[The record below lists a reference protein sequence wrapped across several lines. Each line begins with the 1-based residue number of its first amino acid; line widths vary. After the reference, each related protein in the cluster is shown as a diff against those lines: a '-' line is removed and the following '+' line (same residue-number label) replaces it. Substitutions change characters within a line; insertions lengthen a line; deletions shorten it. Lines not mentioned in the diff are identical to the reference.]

1 MKYFSLFE
9 ISRSFIVFFVSGITS
24 YLLYYIGKTIL
35 IILSLLLN
43 SCLDMLTSAL
53 TNGCKSNKSVV
64 INKSIFSFF
73 YELTIVFVVAITY
86 FVLTYYFLDG
96 ALRLFS
102 VLCFFIGFMS
112 CRKMT
117 EYIRKIFYNRLNF
130 PCSFIKHFL
139 SLFFKI
145 LFTPIEIISH
155 FLRKQIMPILNAI
168 FVKIAPKRH
177 KNVEHNS
184 QNSILFIKRR

>member
-9 ISRSFIVFFVSGITS
+9 ISRSFIVFFVAGITS

-43 SCLDMLTSAL
+43 ICFKKLTSAL

-73 YELTIVFVVAITY
+73 YELTIVCVVAIAY
-86 FVLTYYFLDG
+86 FILTYYFLDG
-96 ALRLFS
+96 AFRLFS

-112 CRKMT
+112 CRKLI
-117 EYIRKIFYNRLNF
+117 EYIRNLFHNRLNF
-130 PCSFIKHFL
+130 HFCFINKIIN
-139 SLFFKI
+139 LFFKI
-145 LFTPIEIISH
+145 LFIPIEIISH

-168 FVKIAPKRH
+168 FVKISPKRH

>member
-73 YELTIVFVVAITY
+73 YELTIVCVVAITY

-96 ALRLFS
+96 AFRLFS

-112 CRKMT
+112 CRKLI
-117 EYIRKIFYNRLNF
+117 EYIRNLSHNRLNF
-130 PCSFIKHFL
+130 PYSFIKLFL

-155 FLRKQIMPILNAI
+155 FLRQQIMPILNAI